1 MNKTLDLCEI
11 FSTKVFNPMVNALR
25 LMAQKSLKFLTKC
38 PINPGAHKLEK
49 VRVPDN
55 LLPLNLFYQENT
67 IVMSCGEMFEK
78 LPSKKRI
85 DIFKMQVSA
94 KIRKSP
100 KK

>member
-11 FSTKVFNPMVNALR
+11 FSTKLFNPMVNALR

-67 IVMSCGEMFEK
+67 VVLSCGEMFEK
-78 LPSKKRI
+78 TY
-85 DIFKMQVSA
+85 
-94 KIRKSP
+94 
-100 KK
+100 